1 MKSIISSQALLLMRP
16 YKPILIGSAA
26 YGNVHANDIDM
37 LIRVD
42 VEKLG
47 EVEGQ
52 LTALGFSQQVP
63 DPETLD
69 PRVHSAWK
77 LDKLGE
83 VEGQLTALGFSQQV
97 PDPETLDPRVHS
109 AWKLEKLDIQ
119 LATPVNY
126 ESKVAAHREVL
137 RRRLYKGLSKAA
149 RYALLC
155 SLM

>member
-1 MKSIISSQALLLMRP
+1 MKSIISSQALSLMRP

-37 LIRVD
+37 LICVPVD
-42 VEKLG
+42 RLG

-52 LTALGFSQQVP
+52 LTALSFTRQTP

-77 LDKLGE
+77 LDKL
-83 VEGQLTALGFSQQV
+83 
-97 PDPETLDPRVHS
+97 
-109 AWKLEKLDIQ
+109 DIQ
-119 LATPVNY
+119 LATPANY
-126 ESKVAAHREVL
+126 DSKVAAHREVL
-137 RRRLYKGLSKAA
+137 RKRLYKGLSKAA

-155 SLM
+155 SLI

>member
-77 LDKLGE
+77 L
-83 VEGQLTALGFSQQV
+83 
-97 PDPETLDPRVHS
+97 
-109 AWKLEKLDIQ
+109 EKLDIQ
-119 LATPVNY
+119 LATPANY
-126 ESKVAAHREVL
+126 DSKVAAHREVL
-137 RRRLYKGLSKAA
+137 RKRLYKGLSKAA
-149 RYALLC
+149 RYARLC

>member
-1 MKSIISSQALLLMRP
+1 MKSIIPSQALLLMRP

-42 VEKLG
+42 VE
-47 EVEGQ
+47 
-52 LTALGFSQQVP
+52 
-63 DPETLD
+63 
-69 PRVHSAWK
+69 
-77 LDKLGE
+77 KLGE

>member
-1 MKSIISSQALLLMRP
+1 MKSIISSQALSLIRP
-16 YKPILIGSAA
+16 YRPILIGSAA

-37 LIRVD
+37 LICVP

-52 LTALGFSQQVP
+52 LEGMGFAQQVP

-77 LDKLGE
+77 LDKL
-83 VEGQLTALGFSQQV
+83 
-97 PDPETLDPRVHS
+97 
-109 AWKLEKLDIQ
+109 DIQ
-119 LATPVNY
+119 IATPGSY
-126 ESKVAAHREVL
+126 ENKVAAHREVL
-137 RRRLYKGLSKAA
+137 RKRLYKGLTKAA

-155 SLM
+155 SLFVG

>member
-42 VEKLG
+42 VE
-47 EVEGQ
+47 
-52 LTALGFSQQVP
+52 
-63 DPETLD
+63 
-69 PRVHSAWK
+69 
-77 LDKLGE
+77 KLGE

-155 SLM
+155 SLT

>member
-77 LDKLGE
+77 LDKL
-83 VEGQLTALGFSQQV
+83 
-97 PDPETLDPRVHS
+97 
-109 AWKLEKLDIQ
+109 DIQ
-119 LATPVNY
+119 LATPANY
-126 ESKVAAHREVL
+126 DSKVAAHREVL
-137 RRRLYKGLSKAA
+137 RKRLYKGLSKAA
-149 RYALLC
+149 RYARLC
-155 SLM
+155 SLI

>member
-1 MKSIISSQALLLMRP
+1 MKSIISSQALSPMRP

-37 LIRVD
+37 LICVD

-52 LTALGFSQQVP
+52 LTALGF
-63 DPETLD
+63 T
-69 PRVHSAWK
+69 R
-77 LDKLGE
+77 
-83 VEGQLTALGFSQQV
+83 QV

-119 LATPVNY
+119 LATPANY
-126 ESKVAAHREVL
+126 DSKVAAHREVL
-137 RRRLYKGLSKAA
+137 RKRLYKGLSKAA
-149 RYALLC
+149 RYARLC
-155 SLM
+155 SLI

>member
-1 MKSIISSQALLLMRP
+1 MKSIISSQALSLMRP
-16 YKPILIGSAA
+16 YSPILIGSAA

-37 LIRVD
+37 LICVP

-52 LTALGFSQQVP
+52 LTALGFAQQVP

-77 LDKLGE
+77 LDKL
-83 VEGQLTALGFSQQV
+83 
-97 PDPETLDPRVHS
+97 
-109 AWKLEKLDIQ
+109 DIQ
-119 LATPVNY
+119 IATPGNY
-126 ESKVAAHREVL
+126 ENKVAAHREVL
-137 RRRLYKGLSKAA
+137 RKRPYKGLTKAA

-155 SLM
+155 SLFVG

>member
-77 LDKLGE
+77 L
-83 VEGQLTALGFSQQV
+83 
-97 PDPETLDPRVHS
+97 
-109 AWKLEKLDIQ
+109 EKLDIQ
-119 LATPVNY
+119 LAAPANY
-126 ESKVAAHREVL
+126 DSKVAAHREVL
-137 RRRLYKGLSKAA
+137 RKRLYKGLSKAA
-149 RYALLC
+149 RYALSC

>member
-77 LDKLGE
+77 L
-83 VEGQLTALGFSQQV
+83 
-97 PDPETLDPRVHS
+97 
-109 AWKLEKLDIQ
+109 EKLDIQ

-137 RRRLYKGLSKAA
+137 RKRLYKGLSKAA

>member
-1 MKSIISSQALLLMRP
+1 MKSIISSQALSLMRP

-42 VEKLG
+42 VE
-47 EVEGQ
+47 
-52 LTALGFSQQVP
+52 
-63 DPETLD
+63 
-69 PRVHSAWK
+69 
-77 LDKLGE
+77 KLGE

>member
-69 PRVHSAWK
+69 PP
-77 LDKLGE
+77 GPIE
-83 VEGQLTALGFSQQV
+83 VADRTTVVEVVSSIDDAAPS
-97 PDPETLDPRVHS
+97 
-109 AWKLEKLDIQ
+109 
-119 LATPVNY
+119 TP
-126 ESKVAAHREVL
+126 AAEP
-137 RRRLYKGLSKAA
+137 S
-149 RYALLC
+149 
-155 SLM
+155 

>member
-1 MKSIISSQALLLMRP
+1 MKSIISSQALSLMRP

-37 LIRVD
+37 LICVP

-52 LTALGFSQQVP
+52 LTALGFVQQVP

-69 PRVHSAWK
+69 PRVRSAWK
-77 LDKLGE
+77 LDKL
-83 VEGQLTALGFSQQV
+83 
-97 PDPETLDPRVHS
+97 
-109 AWKLEKLDIQ
+109 DIQ
-119 LATPVNY
+119 IATPGNY
-126 ESKVAAHREVL
+126 ENKVAAHREVL
-137 RRRLYKGLSKAA
+137 RKRLYKGLTKAA

-155 SLM
+155 SLFVR

>member
-1 MKSIISSQALLLMRP
+1 MNFLSQALETIRP
-16 YKPILIGSAA
+16 YKPVLIGSAS
-26 YGNVHANDIDM
+26 YGNVFNDIDM

-69 PRVHSAWK
+69 PRVYSAWK
-77 LDKLGE
+77 LDKL
-83 VEGQLTALGFSQQV
+83 
-97 PDPETLDPRVHS
+97 
-109 AWKLEKLDIQ
+109 DIQ
-119 LATPVNY
+119 IATPGDY
-126 ESKVAAHREVL
+126 ENKVAAHREVL
-137 RRRLYKGLSKAA
+137 RKRLYKGLTKAA

-155 SLM
+155 SLFVR

>member
-77 LDKLGE
+77 L
-83 VEGQLTALGFSQQV
+83 
-97 PDPETLDPRVHS
+97 
-109 AWKLEKLDIQ
+109 EKLDIQ

-137 RRRLYKGLSKAA
+137 RKRLYKGLSKAA
-149 RYALLC
+149 RYARLC
-155 SLM
+155 SLI

>member
-1 MKSIISSQALLLMRP
+1 MKSIISSQALSLIRP
-16 YKPILIGSAA
+16 YRPILIGSAA

-37 LIRVD
+37 LICVP

-52 LTALGFSQQVP
+52 LEGMGF
-63 DPETLD
+63 
-69 PRVHSAWK
+69 A
-77 LDKLGE
+77 
-83 VEGQLTALGFSQQV
+83 QQV

-119 LATPVNY
+119 IATPGSY
-126 ESKVAAHREVL
+126 ENKVAAHREVL
-137 RRRLYKGLSKAA
+137 RKRLYKGLTKAA

-155 SLM
+155 SLFVG

>member
-77 LDKLGE
+77 LE
-83 VEGQLTALGFSQQV
+83 
-97 PDPETLDPRVHS
+97 R
-109 AWKLEKLDIQ
+109 LDIQ
-119 LATPVNY
+119 LATPANY
-126 ESKVAAHREVL
+126 DSKVAAHREVL
-137 RRRLYKGLSKAA
+137 RKRLYKGLSKAA
-149 RYALLC
+149 RYARLC
-155 SLM
+155 SLI

>member
-1 MKSIISSQALLLMRP
+1 MKSIISSQALSLMRP

-77 LDKLGE
+77 L
-83 VEGQLTALGFSQQV
+83 
-97 PDPETLDPRVHS
+97 
-109 AWKLEKLDIQ
+109 EKLDIQ

-137 RRRLYKGLSKAA
+137 RRRLCKGLSKAA

>member
-1 MKSIISSQALLLMRP
+1 MKSIISSQALSLMRP

-37 LIRVD
+37 LICVP

-52 LTALGFSQQVP
+52 LEGMGFAQQVP

-77 LDKLGE
+77 LDKL
-83 VEGQLTALGFSQQV
+83 
-97 PDPETLDPRVHS
+97 
-109 AWKLEKLDIQ
+109 DIQ
-119 LATPVNY
+119 IATPSNY
-126 ESKVAAHREVL
+126 ENKVAAHREVL
-137 RRRLYKGLSKAA
+137 RKRLYKGLTKAA

-155 SLM
+155 SLFVG

>member
-1 MKSIISSQALLLMRP
+1 MKSIISSQALSLMRP

-77 LDKLGE
+77 LDKL
-83 VEGQLTALGFSQQV
+83 
-97 PDPETLDPRVHS
+97 
-109 AWKLEKLDIQ
+109 DIQ
-119 LATPVNY
+119 LATPANY
-126 ESKVAAHREVL
+126 DSKVAAHREVL
-137 RRRLYKGLSKAA
+137 RKRLYKGLSKAA
-149 RYALLC
+149 RYARLC
-155 SLM
+155 SLI